1 MVMKDLKSIKDRQ
14 DKMSKIQDDMLAKVI
29 DYKFVETD
37 FVKEEEKS
45 IFLPMVTLRRSI
57 CVK

>member
-29 DYKFVETD
+29 DSKFVETD

-45 IFLPMVTLRRSI
+45 IFCQLSH
-57 CVK
+57 